1 MPSRVGPLGVHTVTE
16 ARHVVSEYFVCLDT
30 ENWERMTE
38 LWHPDASLR
47 AVGARP
53 RSGRDAVIEYFS
65 RLFRPWPQ
73 HRDVPTRIVVAG
85 DVVIAEVRFEGI
97 TPGGRSVTF
106 EAVDVFDLDA
116 GRIHA
121 LSNWYDIDFVRR
133 TLAEDDAVPPAP

>member
-1 MPSRVGPLGVHTVTE
+1 MPSRVGTLGVRPVSE
-16 ARHVVSEYFVCLDT
+16 ARQVVAEYFVCLDT

-53 RSGRDAVIEYFS
+53 RSGRGEVIGYFS

-73 HRDVPTRIVVAG
+73 HRDVPTRIVVA
-85 DVVIAEVRFEGI
+85 DNVVTAEVRFEGI
-97 TPGGRSVTF
+97 TPGGRAVTF
-106 EAVDVFDLDA
+106 EAVDVFDLDD
-116 GRIHA
+116 GRIRA

-133 TLAEDDAVPPAP
+133 SLAEE